1 MQDVKLL
8 LFCFFLI
15 VLGGGI
21 SYFLINKAIFPF
33 LEKIGEII
41 ARRLMRKSK
50 RMIKLVLTMF
60 EVFIIIATLALIYF
74 VFQII
79 IGTDIEKMKWS
90 ILSVVCAYP
99 IFVVIV
105 GRIKLDVEKER
116 GTFNSTIK
124 KIVAKIN
131 KDNYLINRLGILFGK
146 TTLSLMIHITII
158 CVLFAGTFNFE
169 NVPYQMYYIVI
180 IILPTSLITFIY
192 FTDRDLVSQNMRRI
206 LSYFLLMI
214 IALGKGYSD
223 FKILMGIDTPNQFN
237 DYLVF
242 LFLTVFIA
250 MDRLI
255 KSIVDDY
262 IAYHKSKENIDFIE
276 MERMVKSIVD
286 NYIAHIDFT
295 NSNEM
300 KISHVESYSKDH
312 SEASPLLYENGKFRM
327 DVGPI
332 EFKNEEDY
340 QKYFKY

>member
-1 MQDVKLL
+1 MQDMKLF
-8 LFCFFLI
+8 LFYLFLI
-15 VLGGGI
+15 VVGAGI
-21 SYFLINKAIFPF
+21 SYFLINKVILPF
-33 LEKIGEII
+33 LEKIGEKG
-41 ARRLMRKSK
+41 AKRLMRKSK
-50 RMIKLVLTMF
+50 QTIKNVLIVFEGLV
-60 EVFIIIATLALIYF
+60 IIATMFLSYF
-74 VFQII
+74 AFQVI
-79 IGTDIEKMKWS
+79 IGADIEKMQWP

-105 GRIKLDVEKER
+105 SRIKLDVEKEI
-116 GTFNSTIK
+116 GTFNSIIK

-131 KDNYLINRLGILFGK
+131 KDNYLINRLDILFGK

-158 CVLFAGTFNFE
+158 CVLFVGAVNFKHM
-169 NVPYQMYYIVI
+169 PYQIYYIVI
-180 IILPTSLITFIY
+180 IILPISLITFIY

-206 LSYFLLMI
+206 LSYFLLMM
-214 IALGKGYSD
+214 IALGKGYND

-237 DYLVF
+237 DYFVF

-276 MERMVKSIVD
+276 MERVVKSIVD
-286 NYIAHIDFT
+286 DYIAHIDFT
-295 NSNEM
+295 NLDEM
-300 KISHVESYSKDH
+300 KISHVKSYLKDH
-312 SEASPLLYENGKFRM
+312 SEASPLLYENGKSRM

-340 QKYFKY
+340 QKRFK